1 MSAGGLVGR
10 IRTLGWFLVRP
21 RFYQQFFRVLR
32 YRFFP
37 HRGEDTRL
45 QATEWCRERAIST
58 EEALVAL
65 TGPGESRPMSELEST
80 RYQQALEVARGV
92 PVVMGGPGNLDLL
105 YHLALQDGVKKV
117 VETGVAFGW
126 SSLALLLGVGSEGRL
141 FSTDMPYVRGGSE
154 DYVGCVVPEDL
165 RGGWTLI
172 RLADHQALPRALD
185 ALGTIDL
192 CHYDSDKT
200 YVGRM
205 WAYDL
210 LWEALEPGGFF
221 VSDDIGD
228 NDAFRVFAESVAA
241 EPIVVESGRYDANV
255 KYVGVLR
262 KKIN

>member
-1 MSAGGLVGR
+1 MDNSSGFFAIGSFRTPGR
-10 IRTLGWFLVRP
+10 IRDPRRLNGAGSARSRLKRPSSRSSGRAKRARCPSSKSRATGRPLV
-21 RFYQQFFRVLR
+21 
-32 YRFFP
+32 
-37 HRGEDTRL
+37 
-45 QATEWCRERAIST
+45 
-58 EEALVAL
+58 
-65 TGPGESRPMSELEST
+65 
-80 RYQQALEVARGV
+80 VARTV
-92 PVVMGGPGNLDLL
+92 PVMMGGPGNLDLL
-105 YHLALQDGVKKV
+105 YHLALQEGVENV

-126 SSLALLLGVGSEGRL
+126 SSLAILLGLGSEGQL
-141 FSTDMPYVRGGSE
+141 FSTDMPYVRRGNE

-165 RGGWTLI
+165 RGAWTLI

-185 ALGTIDL
+185 DLGTIDL

-205 WAYDL
+205 WAYGL

-241 EPIVVESGRYDANV
+241 EPIVVEPGRYDTST

-262 KKIN
+262 KK

>member
-1 MSAGGLVGR
+1 MDRGAGLLSK

-21 RFYQQFFRVLR
+21 RFYAQLLRVLR
-32 YRFFP
+32 FRFFP
-37 HRGEDTRL
+37 HAGEDTRL

-58 EEALVAL
+58 EEALLAL
-65 TGPGESRPMSELEST
+65 VGPGESAPLSELEST
-80 RYQQALEVARGV
+80 RYGQALEVARMV
-92 PVVMGGPGNLDLL
+92 PVVMGGPGNLNLL

-126 SSLALLLGVGSEGRL
+126 SSLAILLGVGPEGQL
-141 FSTDMPYVRGGSE
+141 FSTDMPYVRGGNE
-154 DYVGCVVPEDL
+154 DYVGCVVPEDI

-172 RLADHQALPRALD
+172 RLPDRQALPRALD

-192 CHYDSDKT
+192 CHYDSDKS

-205 WAYDL
+205 WAYGL

-228 NDAFRVFAESVAA
+228 NDAFRVFAGSIES
-241 EPIVVESGRYDANV
+241 EPIVVGPGRYDIGA

-262 KKIN
+262 KK